1 MVDSLEPSA
10 RTRQTLPPRDRGA
23 AFRAATIHSSRVRR
37 LRKFIIAGCALAAA
51 GILVRAFYDPF
62 SQIPGD
68 LSLAGATLNGT
79 RVTMEKPK
87 LSGYRNDGRPYD
99 VRATTGVQDIRT
111 PNIIELNNLEAKFE
125 TASRA
130 VVRVSA
136 LRGVYD
142 SAKDSIH
149 MKENIRIAS
158 ESGYDIRM
166 TEADVDFKLGN
177 IVSREPVSVV
187 MTSGTIAANA
197 LSVVDNGATIIFD
210 GDVRSIFNTPK
221 DGGPAGETTP

>member
-1 MVDSLEPSA
+1 MVDALEPSA

>member
-221 DGGPAGETTP
+221 DGGPAGEKTP